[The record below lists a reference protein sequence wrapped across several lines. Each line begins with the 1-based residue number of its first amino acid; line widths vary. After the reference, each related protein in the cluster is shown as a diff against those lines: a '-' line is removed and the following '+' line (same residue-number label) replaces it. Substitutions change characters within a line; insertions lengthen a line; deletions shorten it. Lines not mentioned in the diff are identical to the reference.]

1 MVRSRARVALS
12 TGLWLCCDAASELNF
27 SMSIAQ
33 DCAGEEMLAKRAT
46 KMAVFYR

>member
-1 MVRSRARVALS
+1 LIFFSKSGPLQKLTCTR
-12 TGLWLCCDAASELNF
+12 DAASELNF